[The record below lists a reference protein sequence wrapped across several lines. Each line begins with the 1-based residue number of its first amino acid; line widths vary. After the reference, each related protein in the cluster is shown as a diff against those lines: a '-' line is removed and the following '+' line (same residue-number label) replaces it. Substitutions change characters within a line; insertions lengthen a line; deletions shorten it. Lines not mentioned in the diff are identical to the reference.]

1 MVIAQNMIRI
11 VLVTIVPWTGR
22 IMKGIIFITLCAAAC
37 HLSKGLSTLGRPHS
51 LTVFFQISKIG
62 IGSEIV
68 CLQSQTDFGKISRT
82 GTDGLFQSIFQF
94 LDATGNRVRR
104 ICDTIGLLRI
114 SGVVGSFW
122 VPCPELSC
130 IITARI
136 RST

>member
-1 MVIAQNMIRI
+1 MIRI

-68 CLQSQTDFGKISRT
+68 CLQSQTDLGKISRT
-82 GTDGLFQSIFQF
+82 GREMEILRLIQRGF
-94 LDATGNRVRR
+94 LSKEIAEDRK
-104 ICDTIGLLRI
+104 
-114 SGVVGSFW
+114 SVV
-122 VPCPELSC
+122 
-130 IITARI
+130 
-136 RST
+136 